1 MDDFRHSFINFFRQ
15 AAPYIHTHRNK
26 TFVFCIQDNETT
38 DQYLQSI
45 VHDLAIL
52 HSLQIKVIIVFG
64 ARNSINQR
72 IDKGEFYQHRRIT
85 DHDTMKSIIE
95 VVGALKI
102 KFEAILSMGIAN
114 SPMQGAA
121 IETSSGNYIIA
132 RPIGIVDGKDFALTG
147 AIRKVRDKAIK
158 EKLEQKQIVVIPPI
172 GYSTTGEVF
181 NLNAEE
187 IASEIAI
194 SLQAD
199 KLIYIDNQVETVI
212 EKITQG
218 RAITPDKAKQISEGS
233 GVEHIL
239 EQAAYACENGVNRAY
254 LLQQNING
262 AAIIEL
268 FTRDGV
274 GVMVTNDNFD
284 SIDNATIDD
293 IPGLLE
299 IIQPLEEKGILVR
312 RSRELLEMEI
322 DYFTILKRDNTVIG
336 CAALYPY
343 TDEKIGEIGCVAIRQ
358 EYQRGGRADALLNHL
373 EENAKAQGLK
383 QVFCLTTNTAHWFLE
398 RGFKE
403 AKLSDLPLKKQEMY
417 NYKRGSKP
425 LIKVL

>member
-1 MDDFRHSFINFFRQ
+1 MDDFRHSFITFFRQ
-15 AAPYIHTHRNK
+15 AAPYIHKHRNK

-38 DQYLQSI
+38 DQYIQSI

-52 HSLQIKVIIVFG
+52 HSLQIKVVIVFG

-72 IDKGEFYQHRRIT
+72 IDKCEFFQHRRIT
-85 DHDTMKSIIE
+85 DHATMKTIIE
-95 VVGALKI
+95 VVGTLKI
-102 KFEAILSMGIAN
+102 KFEALLSMGVAN
-114 SPMQGAA
+114 SPMQGAS
-121 IETSSGNYIIA
+121 IETTSGNYIIA
-132 RPIGIVDGKDFALTG
+132 RPIGIVDGRDFALTG
-147 AIRKVRDKAIK
+147 TIRKVRSKAIQ
-158 EKLEQKQIVVIPPI
+158 EKLEQHQIVIIPPI

-187 IASEIAI
+187 IASEIAV
-194 SLQAD
+194 SMGAD
-199 KLIYIDNQVETVI
+199 KLIYIDNHVESVI

-218 RAITPDKAKQISEGS
+218 RAITPEKAKQLSKEP

-239 EQAAYACENGVNRAY
+239 EQAIYACENKVNRVH

-262 AAIIEL
+262 ATIIEL

-274 GVMVTNDNFD
+274 GVMITNDNFD
-284 SIDNATIDD
+284 SIDKATIDD
-293 IPGLLE
+293 VPGLLE
-299 IIQPLEEKGILVR
+299 VIQPLEEKGILVR

-322 DYFTILKRDNTVIG
+322 DYFTLLKRDNTVIG

-343 TDEKIGEIGCVAIRQ
+343 ADEKIGEIGCVAIRK
-358 EYQRGGRADALLNHL
+358 EYQRGGRADTLLNHL
-373 EENAKAQGLK
+373 EDSAKAQGLTR
-383 QVFCLTTNTAHWFLE
+383 VFCLTTNTAHWFLE

-403 AKLSDLPLKKQEMY
+403 ATLADLPLKKQEMY

-425 LIKVL
+425 LIKTL